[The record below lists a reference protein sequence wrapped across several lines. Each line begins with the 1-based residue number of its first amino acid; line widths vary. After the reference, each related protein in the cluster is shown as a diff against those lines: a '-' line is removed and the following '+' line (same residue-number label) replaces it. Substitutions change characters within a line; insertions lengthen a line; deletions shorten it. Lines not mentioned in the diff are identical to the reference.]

1 MQRIRLT
8 FSRSQPLRYTGHL
21 DMQIVWERT
30 FRRARLPL
38 MYSQGFHPQPKI
50 NQACPLPLGMTSRM
64 EVLDFW
70 LQPDVPLDEISPALL
85 PALPPGIEIINL
97 AEEDLRTPALQTQ
110 VTSTIYQ
117 ATFLIPF
124 SADLL
129 DQSVFTFLASPQI
142 LRVRRN
148 KSYDL
153 RPLVHN
159 LEVLQTSNPLNPNL
173 QMHLAARDGATGR
186 PEEVISALG
195 YDPFDTRFERM
206 QLLFGE
212 Q

>member
-50 NQACPLPLGMTSRM
+50 NQACPLPLGMISRM

-148 KSYDL
+148 KPYDL

-159 LEVLQTSNPLNPNL
+159 LEVLQTSNPLNPHL

-186 PEEVISALG
+186 PEEVISALA
-195 YDPFDTRFERM
+195 YDPLDTRFERM